1 MEHMIVDMEWI
12 MFVRNLEGHGLWLIA
27 ISLLGLLAIKLC
39 LMARSVLTENAEARR
54 RLESSSK
61 AEGIS
66 RFSVRHDW

>member
-1 MEHMIVDMEWI
+1 MEDMIVDI
-12 MFVRNLEGHGLWLIA
+12 DCFMFVRNLEVHGLWLIA

-39 LMARSVLTENAEARR
+39 LMARFVLIENAEARR